1 MTRDRILFRPH
12 SRRRAAVVVEMAIA
26 LPVMLIVVLGI
37 IEFGRA
43 MMVSNL
49 LTSAA
54 REGAREA
61 ALPDR
66 NDTEVKAVVVAR
78 LNASNI
84 PATTSDVKV
93 LVNGVEKDAS
103 NATTGDTITVTVT
116 ITVQKVTW
124 LPTSFF
130 FKSTDKL
137 SGQAVMRRE

>member
-1 MTRDRILFRPH
+1 
-12 SRRRAAVVVEMAIA
+12 MAIA

-66 NDTEVKAVVVAR
+66 NDTEVKAVVVGR

-137 SGQAVMRRE
+137 AGQAVMRRE

>member
-1 MTRDRILFRPH
+1 MRLSILSRPR
-12 SRRRAAVVVEMAIA
+12 SGRRAAVAVEMAVV
-26 LPVMLIVVLGI
+26 LPIMLLVVLGI

-66 NDTEVKAVVVAR
+66 NDTEVKGVVVAR

-84 PATTSDVKV
+84 PAVTGDVKV
-93 LVNGVEKDAS
+93 LVNGVEKNAS
-103 NATTGDTITVTVT
+103 EATTGDTITVTVNV
-116 ITVQKVTW
+116 TVKKVTW
-124 LPTSFF
+124 LPTSFIL
-130 FKSTDKL
+130 KSTDKL
-137 SGQAVMRRE
+137 GGQAVMRRE